1 MQYYPVIYT
10 RTRCCDYFAGFH
22 VRPDF
27 IVPAEVLP
35 YIRTATT
42 DMDAYEHTKKHLIIS
57 TDKMILFGIVGFI
70 QDIGGTAVELYARD
84 EKNRAIFGFYG
95 FAAKRE
101 NDFNTSKIPDIQDC
115 DIIRAYEKYV
125 MPYWNCLDQ
134 DTKKAEP
141 ISLEEKEI
149 AVSPIP
155 EEFLWNE
162 TVHVHSETD
171 NPDRLYTTLLLD
183 ALNGTVLSY
192 CSCVNDFKALK
203 NSRFSHVVTN
213 KNNRFRLEKEQE
225 ERLERERQ
233 ERERLERERQER
245 ERLER
250 ERQERERLERERQER
265 ERLERE
271 RQEREKK
278 YSKKKDN
285 DCTIEADSSYGT
297 QKKNKDTSENYPG
310 INSDLDSNLS
320 NYHDWKDVL
329 EESEYEQLK
338 KETAGKIQEALQE
351 KASKSN
357 KFGRFMKQYWRIIG
371 AICISVMIPI
381 MIGLIKKY
389 TTTKST
395 SEEGET
401 EDAE

>member
-141 ISLEEKEI
+141 ISLKEKEI

-250 ERQERERLERERQER
+250 ERQERER
-265 ERLERE
+265 
-271 RQEREKK
+271 QEREKK

-310 INSDLDSNLS
+310 INSDLDSNLN

>member
-1 MQYYPVIYT
+1 M
-10 RTRCCDYFAGFH
+10 
-22 VRPDF
+22 
-27 IVPAEVLP
+27 
-35 YIRTATT
+35 
-42 DMDAYEHTKKHLIIS
+42 
-57 TDKMILFGIVGFI
+57 
-70 QDIGGTAVELYARD
+70 
-84 EKNRAIFGFYG
+84 
-95 FAAKRE
+95 
-101 NDFNTSKIPDIQDC
+101 SKISV
-115 DIIRAYEKYV
+115 K
-125 MPYWNCLDQ
+125 NLD
-134 DTKKAEP
+134 
-141 ISLEEKEI
+141 
-149 AVSPIP
+149 
-155 EEFLWNE
+155 
-162 TVHVHSETD
+162 
-171 NPDRLYTTLLLD
+171 LYY
-183 ALNGTVLSY
+183 G
-192 CSCVNDFKALK
+192 DFKALK

-250 ERQERERLERERQER
+250 ERQERERQER
-265 ERLERE
+265 ERLERK

-310 INSDLDSNLS
+310 INSDLDSNLN